1 MRVFTCSV
9 CHQLVFFEN
18 TQCVRC
24 GSFLGFDP
32 DAREIVTLPRGYGA
46 DEGWHP
52 CANATVAQCNWLVRE
67 PGALCP
73 SCTLTRTRPGDGDGE
88 GLEEFAVAESAKR
101 RLLFELGELG
111 LPVEGADERENGLVF
126 DLLSSEEQPVTTGHA
141 DGVITL
147 DLAEADDADRVA
159 RREQMD
165 EPYRTVLGHF
175 RHEIG
180 HYYWPIVVEPFPE
193 LLEQCRDLFGDER
206 EDYGAA
212 LERHYAQGPP
222 ADWSREHVSA
232 YATMHPWEDWAETW
246 AHYLHISASM
256 QTAAAYGLQMPMSQP
271 GEASQWGFRST
282 LDAWIPF
289 TIAMNAI
296 NRSMGRSDLY
306 PFVIT
311 AAVIDKLTFV
321 DRCVKATANARA

>member
-1 MRVFTCSV
+1 VRVFTCST

-32 DAREIVTLPRGYGA
+32 ASREIVTLPQGYGGE
-46 DEGWHP
+46 DGWHP
-52 CANATVAQCNWLVRE
+52 CANADVAQCNWLVRE
-67 PGALCP
+67 PGALCE
-73 SCTLTRTRPGDGDGE
+73 SCVLTRTRPGDGDDV

-111 LPVEGADERENGLVF
+111 LPVEGAEERENGLVF
-126 DLLSSEEQPVTTGHA
+126 DLLSSEEKPVSTGHA
-141 DGVITL
+141 NGVITL
-147 DLAEADDADRVA
+147 DLAEADDSDRAA

-180 HYYWPIVVEPFPE
+180 HYYWPIIVEPFPD
-193 LLEQCRDLFGDER
+193 LLEECRALFGDER
-206 EDYGAA
+206 EDYGEA
-212 LERHYAQGPP
+212 LDRHYANGAP
-222 ADWSREHVSA
+222 ADWAQRHVSA

-246 AHYLHISASM
+246 AHYLHITASM
-256 QTAAAYGLQMPMSQP
+256 QTAASYGLQMPLSQP
-271 GEASQWGFRST
+271 EEASAWGFRAV

-289 TIAMNAI
+289 TIALNAI

-306 PFVIT
+306 PFVLT
-311 AAVIDKLTFV
+311 AAVIDKLAFV
-321 DRCVKATANARA
+321 DRCVRATARA